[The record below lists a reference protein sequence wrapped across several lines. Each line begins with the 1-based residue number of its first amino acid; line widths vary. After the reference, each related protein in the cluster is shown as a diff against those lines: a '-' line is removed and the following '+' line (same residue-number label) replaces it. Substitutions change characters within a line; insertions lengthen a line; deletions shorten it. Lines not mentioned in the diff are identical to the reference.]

1 MVRYTCEDDSPEI
14 KVSVEGTEE
23 QLAYQIWMLIDD
35 VSDVIQN
42 HSPEEAEDFLNI
54 LESLVNQKSETRKR
68 RPNDEPEYANI

>member
-1 MVRYTCEDDSPEI
+1 
-14 KVSVEGTEE
+14 
-23 QLAYQIWMLIDD
+23 MLIDD